1 MTGLQ
6 ATLFVITALLLIV
19 YAILDGFDLGLGVLY
34 PWLARNEHERSALRG
49 AIAPVWDGNEVW
61 LIVLGGLLFAAF
73 PPVYAGVLSGFYLPF
88 MLVVFALIIRAVS
101 LGLHHGESER
111 HGLRTAGFFVGSLVP
126 SFVFGL
132 FAGNLMRGVTLS
144 PARDLVGGLGGL
156 FSPFAV
162 LIGLVSLAMFANQG
176 ACWAALKTHR
186 GDLHT
191 RARRTRDV
199 TGWLVL
205 VLIAGATV
213 AAHWE
218 APGSM
223 SRNVHHSLGWLA
235 MLLLVV
241 GIAFQLIVS
250 RRPDDVLGRRDR
262 GIFVASS
269 AIISGLVGI
278 WAVGNYPALVP
289 ARNAPALSL
298 TASNAAATRSA
309 LIALLVMAVIGIPLM
324 LAYTT
329 VVYRL
334 FKGRSTADGGAPD
347 GGRSEY

>member
-1 MTGLQ
+1 M
-6 ATLFVITALLLIV
+6 
-19 YAILDGFDLGLGVLY
+19 
-34 PWLARNEHERSALRG
+34 
-49 AIAPVWDGNEVW
+49 
-61 LIVLGGLLFAAF
+61 
-73 PPVYAGVLSGFYLPF
+73 
-88 MLVVFALIIRAVS
+88 VFALIIRAVS
-101 LGLHHGESER
+101 LGLHHGESEH